1 MGSPREVE
9 FHDYALQLEETIL
22 QSRSNYNSI
31 QTLLEVLQEND
42 GAKNEDTIAAVALC
56 RVFSRLMAGGTLR
69 KPRECSSSEA
79 TIAQWLRE
87 KLRDYEQ
94 ALLRMLKN
102 ENTGKQSIAL
112 TIAVQ
117 LVKEKASHLNQSED
131 AVWQDGLFRQLVQTL
146 IEEEVAETIRAEF
159 VEKYVEQ
166 YDDVRYYTFACL
178 AYVPS
183 PP

>member
-1 MGSPREVE
+1 MSSSREVE
-9 FHDYALQLEETIL
+9 FHDYALQLEENIL

-31 QTLLEVLQEND
+31 HTLLKFLQDSDE
-42 GAKNEDTIAAVALC
+42 AKNEDAIAAVALC
-56 RVFSRLMAGGTLR
+56 RVFSRLLGGGTLR
-69 KPRECSSSEA
+69 KPGENSSSEA

-102 ENTGKQSIAL
+102 ENTGKQIIAL
-112 TIAVQ
+112 TIVLQ
-117 LVKEKASHLNQSED
+117 LVKEKAAHLYQSED
-131 AVWQDGLFRQLVQTL
+131 ATWQNGLFGQLVQTL
-146 IEEEVAETIRAEF
+146 LEEEVAEQTRAEF
-159 VEKYVEQ
+159 VEKFAEP

-178 AYVPS
+178 AYVSS